1 METGLEGRPWYFGL
15 AIGVALGAV
24 ALYAGYSLR
33 LKDMQARIARQDQE
47 IVELDDQIRR
57 GEAAKAQLPQF
68 EERVANLEL
77 ELQKLIQILPNRRN
91 VHDLLRQFRALAE
104 REDFNLT
111 KVTPGNEVPRDYF
124 NEWPIQLAL
133 EGTYHNLASFF
144 DRMSRFPRIMNV
156 DDLRMNS
163 LRSPTPN
170 RSLSA
175 TFTAKTFV
183 YIDDEEGAAEEEGAA
198 APARGGRR

>member
-15 AIGVALGAV
+15 AIGVALGAI

-33 LKDMQARIARQDQE
+33 LKDMKARIVRQERQ
-47 IVELDDQIRR
+47 IVDLDDQIRR

-68 EERVANLEL
+68 EERVANLQL
-77 ELQKLIQILPNRRN
+77 ELQKLVEILPNRRN

-111 KVTPGNEVPRDYF
+111 KVTPGSEVPRDYF

-156 DDLRMNS
+156 DNLRINS
-163 LRSPTPN
+163 LRNPTPN
-170 RSLSA
+170 RTLGA

-183 YIDDEEGAAEEEGAA
+183 YQDDDELAEQEAT
-198 APARGGRR
+198 P

>member
-15 AIGVALGAV
+15 AIGVAVGAV
-24 ALYAGYSLR
+24 ALYAGHRLR
-33 LKDMQARIARQDQE
+33 LQEMKSTIDRQERE
-47 IVELDDQIRR
+47 IVDLDDQIRR

-77 ELQKLIQILPNRRN
+77 ELQKLVQILPNRRN

-111 KVTPGNEVPRDYF
+111 KVTPGSEVPRDYF
-124 NEWPIQLAL
+124 NEWPIQLSL

-156 DDLRMNS
+156 DNLRLNS
-163 LRSPTPN
+163 LRNPTPN
-170 RSLSA
+170 RTLSA
-175 TFTAKTFV
+175 QFTAKTFV
-183 YIDDEEGAAEEEGAA
+183 YQEDEELDGDGGGAVELR
-198 APARGGRR
+198 P

>member
-15 AIGVALGAV
+15 AIGLVVGAV
-24 ALYAGYSLR
+24 ALYAGHR
-33 LKDMQARIARQDQE
+33 LKLRDMDATIARQEAQ
-47 IVELDDQIRR
+47 IVDLDDQIRR

-68 EERVANLEL
+68 EERVANLTLEL
-77 ELQKLIQILPNRRN
+77 EKLVQILPNRRN

-111 KVTPGNEVPRDYF
+111 KVTPGTEVPREYF

-163 LRSPTPN
+163 LRNPTPN
-170 RSLSA
+170 RTLSA
-175 TFTAKTFV
+175 QFTAKTFV
-183 YIDDEEGAAEEEGAA
+183 YQDEEELDDGTGSGEVELR
-198 APARGGRR
+198 P